1 MFATATA
8 TATTGNKQKTPSLTD
23 FQTDMIDGGRFGHWK
38 TTKRSTT
45 SVTQESMPS
54 TDLLAK
60 PSLKDRLVYP
70 FKAVRNRILTAMAF
84 GGAAGMFM
92 GMGVGAAVG
101 ATAGFTVG
109 LIPQILDLL
118 TFSFNPYIVA
128 AGAYVGKEAGIRT
141 GAVLGLG
148 IGAVATLASAAIAL
162 ALSVVHLPRD
172 IYHAATLDAPR
183 LDAPL
188 PEKPWLTE
196 KMSQELSKLNE

>member
-1 MFATATA
+1 MFGTG
-8 TATTGNKQKTPSLTD
+8 TATTGNQQKTTFLTD
-23 FQTDMIDGGRFGHWK
+23 FQTDMINGGRFGQRK
-38 TTKRSTT
+38 TTKPSTT
-45 SVTQESMPS
+45 SATQKSMS
-54 TDLLAK
+54 GTDFLAK

-70 FKAVRNRILTAMAF
+70 FKAVRNRILTAMMF
-84 GGAAGMFM
+84 SGSAGMFL
-92 GMGVGAAVG
+92 GMGAGAAVG
-101 ATAGFTVG
+101 ATAGFTVA

-188 PEKPWLTE
+188 PEKPWLTQQL
-196 KMSQELSKLNE
+196 SQELSKFNE

>member
-1 MFATATA
+1 MFGTATT
-8 TATTGNKQKTPSLTD
+8 TATTGNKQKIPFLTE
-23 FQTDMIDGGRFGHWK
+23 FQADMIDGGRFGHRNA
-38 TTKRSTT
+38 TKRSTPKAI
-45 SVTQESMPS
+45 QESMPS

-70 FKAVRNRILTAMAF
+70 FKAARNRILTAMRF
-84 GGAAGMFM
+84 SGSAGMFM
-92 GMGVGAAVG
+92 GMGVGAAVC

-128 AGAYVGKEAGIRT
+128 AGAYAGKEAGIRI

>member
-1 MFATATA
+1 MLRFTTN
-8 TATTGNKQKTPSLTD
+8 TTGTEQKTPFLSE
-23 FQTDMIDGGRFGHWK
+23 FQSGMIDGGRFGHRE

-45 SVTQESMPS
+45 TPVIQDSNPS
-54 TDLLAK
+54 ADLSAK

-70 FKAVRNRILTAMAF
+70 FKAVRNRILTAMIF
-84 GGAAGMFM
+84 SGSVGMIM
-92 GMGVGAAVG
+92 GMGAGVAVG
-101 ATAGFTVG
+101 ATAGFTVA

-128 AGAYVGKEAGIRT
+128 GGAYVGKEIGIRA

-183 LDAPL
+183 LDAAL
-188 PEKPWLTE
+188 PEKPELTE
-196 KMSQELSKLNE
+196 KVSQELSKFNE

>member
-1 MFATATA
+1 MCRPT
-8 TATTGNKQKTPSLTD
+8 TATTGNQQKIPFLTE
-23 FQTDMIDGGRFGHWK
+23 FQTDMIDGGRFGHRK

-45 SVTQESMPS
+45 TQVIQDSNPS
-54 TDLLAK
+54 ADLSAK

-70 FKAVRNRILTAMAF
+70 FKAVRNRILTAMMF
-84 GGAAGMFM
+84 GGSAGMFM
-92 GMGVGAAVG
+92 GMGAGAAVG
-101 ATAGFTVG
+101 ATAGFTVA

-188 PEKPWLTE
+188 PEKPWLTQQL
-196 KMSQELSKLNE
+196 SQELSKFNE